1 MLTTRS
7 ELEKSEETAL
17 SIIAFAEEYKNESSR
32 YENCRIWNYDQT
44 GFAYEPSNLRTLSF
58 KGERDTHLM
67 IDTANRHTH
76 SYTVQPMISRDG
88 KLFPKLLIVTQEPSE
103 NFGPILRPKIAALE
117 REYGNIEVFP
127 SKSGKQVSGK
137 VVSWNL

>member
-1 MLTTRS
+1 
-7 ELEKSEETAL
+7 
-17 SIIAFAEEYKNESSR
+17 
-32 YENCRIWNYDQT
+32 
-44 GFAYEPSNLRTLSF
+44 
-58 KGERDTHLM
+58 
-67 IDTANRHTH
+67 
-76 SYTVQPMISRDG
+76 MISRDG